1 LNHPP
6 PGGLLTGEGGDMDRR
21 FSGRVEEDLARA
33 RYLELLR
40 HGLRQA
46 ELFGDVARKPRGRRV
61 GQRFLARRTAYVA
74 GS

>member
-1 LNHPP
+1 MELR
-6 PGGLLTGEGGDMDRR
+6 L
-21 FSGRVEEDLARA
+21 SGRVEEDLARA

-46 ELFGDVARKPRGRRV
+46 ELFGDVARKPRGRRA
-61 GQRFLARRTAYVA
+61 GRRLLARRTAYVA